1 MRSPFKTKNRPSKS
15 NSQTWVAFVNHSHL
29 EWLMTWVPIR
39 AGPSGQEGQPAYE
52 HEMDTADLERYNF
65 IKEQAEELMA
75 KLDAENWTEAVRR
88 VRMVDTWWRADHA
101 SL

>member
-29 EWLMTWVPIR
+29 EWLMSWVPIR
-39 AGPSGQEGQPAYE
+39 AGPSGQAGQPAYE
-52 HEMDTADLERYNF
+52 HEMDKADLERYNF
-65 IKEQAEELMA
+65 IKEQAEDLMA

-88 VRMVDTWWRADHA
+88 VRMVDTWRRGNHVT
-101 SL
+101 S

>member
-29 EWLMTWVPIR
+29 EWLMSWVPSDR
-39 AGPSGQEGQPAYE
+39 QVTDERG
-52 HEMDTADLERYNF
+52 MDTEDLERYNF
-65 IKEQAEELMA
+65 IKEQAEDLMA

-101 SL
+101 SP